1 MQVYTHARAGTIV
14 LCALMISSCAE
25 TGSLGQKSFET
36 EYSTARDA
44 LEGGDFAKA
53 NRVYKRLV
61 PDAGALQPRIRLELS
76 HGYLRAGDFDAAARE
91 AGSLAQTQQ
100 GDGRAAALSVQAT
113 AVHELGLKALASG
126 DAVTG
131 KSYLEQAE
139 AALTEVL
146 ATNPD
151 LDPLGS
157 MAGRRASIQSRLS
170 GMK

>member
-14 LCALMISSCAE
+14 LCALLISSCAE
-25 TGSLGQKSFET
+25 NGSLGQKSFET
-36 EYSTARDA
+36 EYSTARNA

-61 PDAGALQPRIRLELS
+61 PDAGGFEPRIRLELS
-76 HGYLRAGDFDAAARE
+76 HGYLRAGDFDAAAQE
-91 AGSLAQTQQ
+91 AGSLAQSQS

-113 AVHELGLKALASG
+113 AVHELGLKALAQG
-126 DAVTG
+126 DKETG

-146 ATNPD
+146 KTNPD

-157 MAGRRASIQSRLS
+157 MAGRKASIQSRLS